1 MSIHLKYLFNIFKKL
16 NFYSRKTL
24 HITGVGAQNRARS
37 SPRKNS
43 KCEKATRKIP
53 TVFKISDTNFFRSF
67 FCLHLKTAES
77 RENPS
82 L

>member
-1 MSIHLKYLFNIFKKL
+1 MSIHLKYLFNIFKKR

-24 HITGVGAQNRARS
+24 HTTGVGAQNRACS
-37 SPRKNS
+37 TQRKNN

-67 FCLHLKTAES
+67 FVYI
-77 RENPS
+77 
-82 L
+82 